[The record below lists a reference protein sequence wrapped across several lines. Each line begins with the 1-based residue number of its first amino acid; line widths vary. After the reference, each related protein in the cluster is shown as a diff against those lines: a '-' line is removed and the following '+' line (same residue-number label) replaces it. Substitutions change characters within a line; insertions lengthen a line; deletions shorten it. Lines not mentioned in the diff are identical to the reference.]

1 MNTKTINIQVLA
13 LLGDAVYSLYIRE
26 KLIKEGIND
35 SNKLQKLIIE
45 YVSAKGEVKALN
57 YLIEN
62 NYLTEEEQEIIKRG
76 RNYKNNNHP
85 KNTDIITY
93 KLSTGFEA
101 LLGDLY
107 INNKD
112 RLEWISIT
120 RDGMKYIIRC
130 EERKIKNINKENGYR
145 HVIAKKDA
153 YITKIISTKGENIV
167 RSGEYVKKGDLLI
180 SGEIKLY
187 DAVKGDTLATGFVY
201 GNVWYNVNIS
211 VPKEESR
218 REFTGKKRFNLN
230 INDKIF
236 LKNKYKYFIQE
247 NIREIKFLGLKIKVY
262 KEREYVN
269 KKYILSDEEIEN
281 LVNNKIKEKFN
292 NIGTISSQKV
302 LKKEINNS
310 TIDYRVFVICNELIS
325 EYKYYEKSDANDTQS
340 SN

>member
-107 INNKD
+107 INNKE
-112 RLEWISIT
+112 RLE
-120 RDGMKYIIRC
+120 
-130 EERKIKNINKENGYR
+130 
-145 HVIAKKDA
+145 
-153 YITKIISTKGENIV
+153 
-167 RSGEYVKKGDLLI
+167 
-180 SGEIKLY
+180 EIL
-187 DAVKGDTLATGFVY
+187 
-201 GNVWYNVNIS
+201 
-211 VPKEESR
+211 
-218 REFTGKKRFNLN
+218 NL
-230 INDKIF
+230 
-236 LKNKYKYFIQE
+236 
-247 NIREIKFLGLKIKVY
+247 
-262 KEREYVN
+262 
-269 KKYILSDEEIEN
+269 IEN
-281 LVNNKIKEKFN
+281 EYF
-292 NIGTISSQKV
+292 
-302 LKKEINNS
+302 KK
-310 TIDYRVFVICNELIS
+310 
-325 EYKYYEKSDANDTQS
+325 
-340 SN
+340 